1 MFGVTPVCSR
11 AKSRNGPPRRGGK
24 PWAGVTHPESGPFSG
39 FPVSGRPF
47 GHRVR
52 PLCPQHGR
60 GEHCQGVLPSECSG
74 SQRQPA
80 AVSGSQRPSAAVS
93 VATFAGRGPGLW
105 NAASSGSRESLV
117 LLPLKIVFDVQLQQC
132 HYLPS
137 TWWSL
142 GCSCILPRSLK
153 NLEHTPTRSWRGCV
167 L

>member
-1 MFGVTPVCSR
+1 MGWSD
-11 AKSRNGPPRRGGK
+11 PPRV
-24 PWAGVTHPESGPFSG
+24 WAVFRFSCFGPSLWT
-39 FPVSGRPF
+39 PCASPLSPAWKGRALP
-47 GHRVR
+47 GCSPRRV
-52 PLCPQHGR
+52 
-60 GEHCQGVLPSECSG
+60 
-74 SQRQPA
+74 QRQSA
-80 AVSGSQRPSAAVS
+80 AVSGSQRQSAAVS

-105 NAASSGSRESLV
+105 NAASPGSRESLV

-153 NLEHTPTRSWRGCV
+153 NLEHTPTWSWRGCV